1 MKLLSLLV
9 VLLLTSCVTAPDRVG
24 EQPTE
29 PNNPSTPS
37 LANNETE
44 HADVTEDAEMAVY
57 CQHNP
62 CRQNVLIELQTEA
75 GLLNE
80 QADFYWP
87 VIQGEQISILVG
99 EQVYI
104 SGEFKDGVLT
114 DFQLGDASDPGAI
127 SFDLKQSDEDIG
139 MMLVVKNPHPF
150 RLKLSI
156 DMIDFEGQLHPTS
169 SCPIMAEGGIFEM
182 WPHPIPELMISNIRV
197 MTDDEPMSCVY

>member
-1 MKLLSLLV
+1 MKLLPLLT
-9 VLLLTSCVTAPDRVG
+9 LLILTSCATAPNHVDN
-24 EQPTE
+24 QATE
-29 PNNPSTPS
+29 PDNSSAPTVSNSNNP
-37 LANNETE
+37 
-44 HADVTEDAEMAVY
+44 HAEATEDSEMAVY

-62 CRQNVLIELQTEA
+62 CRQDVQFELQTEA
-75 GLLNE
+75 GLLQE
-80 QADFYWP
+80 QADYYWP
-87 VIQGEQISILVG
+87 VIQGEQLSLLVG
-99 EQVYI
+99 EQIDI

-114 DFQLGDASDPGAI
+114 DLQLVDADNPDAI
-127 SFDLKQSDEDIG
+127 SFDLQQSDDDIG

-197 MTDDEPMSCVY
+197 MADDDPMTCVY

>member
-1 MKLLSLLV
+1 MKLLPLLT
-9 VLLLTSCVTAPDRVG
+9 LLILTSCATAPNQVAQ
-24 EQPTE
+24 ETTE
-29 PNNPSTPS
+29 PDTSSVATVTHSDNP
-37 LANNETE
+37 
-44 HADVTEDAEMAVY
+44 HAEAVEGSEMAVY

-62 CRQNVLIELQTEA
+62 CRQDVLFELQTEA
-75 GLLNE
+75 GLLQE
-80 QADFYWP
+80 QADYYWP